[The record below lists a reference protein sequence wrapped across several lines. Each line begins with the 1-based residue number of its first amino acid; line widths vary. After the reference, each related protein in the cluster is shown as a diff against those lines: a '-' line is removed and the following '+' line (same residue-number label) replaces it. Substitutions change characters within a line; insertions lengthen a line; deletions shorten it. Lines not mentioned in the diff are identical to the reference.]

1 MGLRNFAA
9 AACFVAGLWAQHASA
24 VVLLDTTASVV
35 PNTGGWQVSNGGGV
49 GQSVAVPFTV
59 GGNVEITSNTV
70 YIETFLASSAPVDV
84 GILADVSGVPS
95 SAAFLE
101 FDTINTPFDSPQ
113 TLSVS
118 WHLSAG
124 TYWLAAIGQDGFFGA
139 WNRSSGT
146 GVFGFTD
153 VGALVNDWST
163 FNDILPA
170 ALIIGDVASV
180 PEPGAAALLGFGL
193 VGLAAMRRRRAA

>member
-1 MGLRNFAA
+1 MLKNCLIAA
-9 AACFVAGLWAQHASA
+9 SLAAGLWAQQAGA
-24 VVLLDTTASVV
+24 IVLLDTTAGVV
-35 PNTGGWQVSNGGGV
+35 PNSGGWLVRNVGGDGSSI
-49 GQSVAVPFTV
+49 GVPFTV
-59 GGNVEITSNTV
+59 GGDVEITSITV
-70 YIETFLASSAPVDV
+70 YIETFSASSAAVDV

-101 FDTINTPFDSPQ
+101 FDTIDTPFDSPQ

-124 TYWLAAIGQDGFFGA
+124 TYWLAAIGQDGFLGA

-146 GVFGFTD
+146 GVFGFID
-153 VGALVNDWST
+153 DDGGVNDWST

-180 PEPGAAALLGFGL
+180 PEPAAAGLLGFGL
-193 VGLAAMRRRRAA
+193 VGLAAMRRRRAG